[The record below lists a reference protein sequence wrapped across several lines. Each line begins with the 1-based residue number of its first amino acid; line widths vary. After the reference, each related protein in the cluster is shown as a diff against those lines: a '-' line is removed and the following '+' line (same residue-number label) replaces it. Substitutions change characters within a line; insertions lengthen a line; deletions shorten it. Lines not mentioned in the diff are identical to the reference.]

1 MTDYNSVFH
10 ISSAYVLGQLLS
22 VFLLSKVCSLTCI
35 TSPVFHCHYCSCYD
49 TWISP
54 WDKLGHIFE
63 LLNKWTKNLKMMSE
77 TLLVQKCCFT
87 LNYEPLYYSYG
98 TEGPYVEAHISNG
111 HGDTAVI
118 L

>member
-1 MTDYNSVFH
+1 
-10 ISSAYVLGQLLS
+10 
-22 VFLLSKVCSLTCI
+22 
-35 TSPVFHCHYCSCYD
+35 
-49 TWISP
+49 
-54 WDKLGHIFE
+54 
-63 LLNKWTKNLKMMSE
+63 MMSE